1 MKLIK
6 VMMKEENK
14 IQEAYKKMVINEID
28 FTTFRSNALQGLT
41 LDKKKGKKISK
52 DETEKWIKDEY
63 KRHYGK

>member
-6 VMMKEENK
+6 VEMKEEDN
-14 IQEAYKKMVINEID
+14 IREAYKKMVINEID

-41 LDKKKGKKISK
+41 LDKKKSKKMSK
-52 DETEKWIKDEY
+52 DEIEKWIKDEY